1 MQLAIASKHTT
12 KQTLTHSASQRIQ
25 ARGTARSPPGQTSSV
40 AKDFTSSNDKSS
52 TDELNELNELNERAT
67 SLEADCHIRT
77 ETNQLVDG
85 DRAGNNDQLKCQV
98 LKGVAHLI
106 NTSTVVLCTQLLL
119 NGVV

>member
-40 AKDFTSSNDKSS
+40 AKDFTSSSDKSS
-52 TDELNELNELNERAT
+52 TDELNELNERAT